1 MIILLREVKFQKIRG
16 KIMKLLV
23 IDVQVGISDERI
35 YQYSTFIQNLQ

>member
-1 MIILLREVKFQKIRG
+1 MIILLKEVKFLKIRG

-35 YQYSTFIQNLQ
+35 YQYTTFI